1 MVRKTCASISVSEA
15 GSLHELFPPK
25 RHFVVHQNPPAGNPL
40 YRISA
45 CSSLVIAH
53 ASAPSYTEIN
63 SASWS
68 LTRRCP
74 REDES
79 SAVLETQLVF
89 LPSRTLPVLVFLR
102 RILCCAQ
109 RFLELV
115 PSRGPFSPLY
125 SPQIAAFAAHL

>member
-1 MVRKTCASISVSEA
+1 MT
-15 GSLHELFPPK
+15 
-25 RHFVVHQNPPAGNPL
+25 
-40 YRISA
+40 A
-45 CSSLVIAH
+45 CSSLVIARLR
-53 ASAPSYTEIN
+53 APSYTELN
-63 SASWS
+63 SVSWS

-89 LPSRTLPVLVFLR
+89 LPSRTLPVLAFLR

-115 PSRGPFSPLY
+115 PSRGPFLPLF
-125 SPQIAAFAAHL
+125 SLQIAAFATRP